1 MNQFIWF
8 EQAYKWRNFGQEISG
23 DADQDQNKNT
33 PQNAPQ
39 VNSEK
44 TFQERKRV

>member
-1 MNQFIWF
+1 MNQFIRF
-8 EQAYKWRNFGQEISG
+8 EQAYEGRNFRQEITG

-33 PQNAPQ
+33 PQNTPQ

-44 TFQERKRV
+44 TFQERKRL